1 MIGLIRESG
10 RMLEGLLNDV
20 LDFAKIESGHLT
32 IERRRFDLGETLS
45 SVFHLF
51 AAKAD
56 DKGLQ
61 FETSIEAGARGVFA
75 GDDLRVRQVVRHL
88 LRHAVNF
95 TRAGS
100 VQLSVGAEDRAAESP
115 VNRARRGP

>member
-10 RMLEGLLNDV
+10 RMLEGLLNAV

-45 SVFHLF
+45 SVLHLF

-56 DKGLQ
+56 ALGLQ
-61 FETSIEAGARGVFA
+61 SETSIEAGARGVFTGRDFRA
-75 GDDLRVRQVVRHL
+75 RQVVAL
-88 LRHAVNF
+88 P
-95 TRAGS
+95 
-100 VQLSVGAEDRAAESP
+100 LS
-115 VNRARRGP
+115 NRGKFHRRGPGRAGVGREDG